1 MQFKDT
7 SITTQGFEW
16 FENEL
21 HYLRTVKRAEIAQNL
36 LDRTVNEEDKEHF
49 LAVDEKQFVE
59 GRIPEFEAMLA
70 NAKLIALGNLNE
82 WVQLESTIVVR
93 ENFTPMETSKKI
105 VGSAEAN
112 PQEALISCESLLLRN
127 RIGRRAGESIDV

>member
-1 MQFKDT
+1 MQSKGT
-7 SITTQGFEW
+7 YITAQGFER

-36 LDRTVNEEDKEHF
+36 LDTTVNEEDKEHF
-49 LAVDEKQFVE
+49 LALDEKHFVE
-59 GRIPEFEAMLA
+59 GRIPELGAMLA

-82 WVQLESTIVVR
+82 WVQLGSTIVVR
-93 ENFTPMETSKKI
+93 ENFTPMETYKI

-112 PQEALISCESLLLRN
+112 PQECLISSESLL
-127 RIGRRAGESIDV
+127 